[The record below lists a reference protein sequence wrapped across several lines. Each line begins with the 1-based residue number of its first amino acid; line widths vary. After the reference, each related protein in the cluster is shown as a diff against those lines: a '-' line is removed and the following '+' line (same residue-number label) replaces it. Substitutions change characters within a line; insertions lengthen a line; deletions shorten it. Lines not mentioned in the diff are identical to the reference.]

1 MTFKPC
7 LCPDCG
13 AQGQFMHQNLFI
25 NQLKEEISCLKNQ
38 IKLVVVIG
46 ALAYGLFGL
55 MKHLGSDEEETNDAH
70 ESI

>member
-1 MTFKPC
+1 MSKKSNKT
-7 LCPDCG
+7 
-13 AQGQFMHQNLFI
+13 NLI
-25 NQLKEEISCLKNQ
+25 LSVILILVGCVLACSNIIPNDY

>member
-1 MTFKPC
+1 MSKKSNKT
-7 LCPDCG
+7 
-13 AQGQFMHQNLFI
+13 NLI
-25 NQLKEEISCLKNQ
+25 LSVILILVGCVLACSNIIPNDY

-55 MKHLGSDEEETNDAH
+55 MKHLGSDEEETTDAH